1 MVSYRRRRYS
11 YRPRRYR
18 RYRRKTYR
26 RRYRK
31 LKTKYRIKRKLQKEV
46 TRCNPYIGGPQPT
59 IIPNSMFRRCTY
71 RYTINSA
78 TPLSNYFSPIYGFRA
93 SSIYDPDGSGIGTTA
108 TCYADLASKYNN
120 YIVHS
125 SKIRWHVSVSQAGAD
140 LGPLVMCTCLDDDAT
155 TFLATG
161 SWATQMSD
169 PRCKAQRVTRNAKEK
184 TGSGVI
190 TNRYNAKKFFLDVD
204 NEVHGARFGYNPTVQ
219 AFFTMRLYSADGITV
234 LSPFMLFVD
243 VEYLVEAFNKKGPLS
258 YYEGVV

>member
-1 MVSYRRRRYS
+1 MGLSPSLYLIVCSGDVLIAILLILLLPLRTTLALYILLGLILS
-11 YRPRRYR
+11 LILIAVVLVP
-18 RYRRKTYR
+18 
-26 RRYRK
+26 
-31 LKTKYRIKRKLQKEV
+31 LLLV
-46 TRCNPYIGGPQPT
+46 TLI
-59 IIPNSMFRRCTY
+59 F
-71 RYTINSA
+71 SA
-78 TPLSNYFSPIYGFRA
+78 
-93 SSIYDPDGSGIGTTA
+93 
-108 TCYADLASKYNN
+108 KYNN

-190 TNRYNAKKFFLDVD
+190 TSRYNAKKFFLDVD

-219 AFFTMRLYSADGITV
+219 AFYTMRLYSADGITV

>member
-31 LKTKYRIKRKLQKEV
+31 LKTKYRIKRKFQKEV
-46 TRCNPYIGGPQPT
+46 ARCNPYIGG
-59 IIPNSMFRRCTY
+59 
-71 RYTINSA
+71 
-78 TPLSNYFSPIYGFRA
+78 LSPSLYLIVCSGDVLIAILLILLLLANYFSPIYSFRA
-93 SSIYDPDGSGIGTTA
+93 NSIFDPDSSGVGTTV
-108 TCYADLASKYNN
+108 TCYSDLSAKYNN

-190 TNRYNAKKFFLDVD
+190 TSRYNAKKFFLDVD

-219 AFFTMRLYSADGITV
+219 AFYTMRLYSADGITV

>member
-1 MVSYRRRRYS
+1 
-11 YRPRRYR
+11 
-18 RYRRKTYR
+18 
-26 RRYRK
+26 
-31 LKTKYRIKRKLQKEV
+31 
-46 TRCNPYIGGPQPT
+46 
-59 IIPNSMFRRCTY
+59 
-71 RYTINSA
+71 
-78 TPLSNYFSPIYGFRA
+78 
-93 SSIYDPDGSGIGTTA
+93 
-108 TCYADLASKYNN
+108 
-120 YIVHS
+120 
-125 SKIRWHVSVSQAGAD
+125 
-140 LGPLVMCTCLDDDAT
+140 MCTCLDDDAT

-190 TNRYNAKKFFLDVD
+190 TSRYNAKKFFLDVD

-219 AFFTMRLYSADGITV
+219 AFYTMRLYSADGITV

>member
-1 MVSYRRRRYS
+1 MGLSPSLYLIVCSGDVLIAILLILLLPLR
-11 YRPRRYR
+11 
-18 RYRRKTYR
+18 TT
-26 RRYRK
+26 
-31 LKTKYRIKRKLQKEV
+31 LAL
-46 TRCNPYIGGPQPT
+46 YILLGL
-59 IIPNSMFRRCTY
+59 I
-71 RYTINSA
+71 
-78 TPLSNYFSPIYGFRA
+78 LSF
-93 SSIYDPDGSGIGTTA
+93 DPDSSGVGTTVI
-108 TCYADLASKYNN
+108 CYSDLSAKYNN

-190 TNRYNAKKFFLDVD
+190 TSRYNAKKFFLDVD

-219 AFFTMRLYSADGITV
+219 AFYTMRLYSADGITV

>member
-1 MVSYRRRRYS
+1 MRAAI
-11 YRPRRYR
+11 
-18 RYRRKTYR
+18 
-26 RRYRK
+26 
-31 LKTKYRIKRKLQKEV
+31 RILVGLSPSLYLIVCSGDVLIAILLILLLPLRTTLAL
-46 TRCNPYIGGPQPT
+46 YILLGL
-59 IIPNSMFRRCTY
+59 I
-71 RYTINSA
+71 
-78 TPLSNYFSPIYGFRA
+78 LSF
-93 SSIYDPDGSGIGTTA
+93 DPDSSGVGTTV
-108 TCYADLASKYNN
+108 TCYSDLSAKYNN

-184 TGSGVI
+184 IGSGVI
-190 TNRYNAKKFFLDVD
+190 TSRYNAKKFFLDVD

-219 AFFTMRLYSADGITV
+219 AFYTMRLYSADGITV

>member
-1 MVSYRRRRYS
+1 MGLSPSLYLIVCSGDVLIAILLILLLPLRTTLALYILLGLILS
-11 YRPRRYR
+11 LILIAVVLVP
-18 RYRRKTYR
+18 
-26 RRYRK
+26 
-31 LKTKYRIKRKLQKEV
+31 LLLV
-46 TRCNPYIGGPQPT
+46 TLIFMLST
-59 IIPNSMFRRCTY
+59 IIIL
-71 RYTINSA
+71 YTV
-78 TPLSNYFSPIYGFRA
+78 L
-93 SSIYDPDGSGIGTTA
+93 
-108 TCYADLASKYNN
+108 
-120 YIVHS
+120 
-125 SKIRWHVSVSQAGAD
+125 KIRWHVSVSQAGAD

-190 TNRYNAKKFFLDVD
+190 TSRYNAKKFFLDVD

-219 AFFTMRLYSADGITV
+219 AFYTMRLYSADGITV